1 MFSLT
6 SAAMAAWTC
15 AVRSI
20 SLSSVA
26 SGSSCMERPYTSR
39 RRYPVRYR
47 AVSLKVFVGT
57 PALLTRVPPGAARR
71 STMAT
76 RLPKNAAWAAAF
88 SPAGP
93 APITTMSKLATAS
106 EIATATPLQDLLQR
120 GENNLLAREDVG
132 EVPHTRLVRKHL
144 KQSAR
149 FRRARGRKA
158 YTCLV
163 PEIASGD
170 RPSDPRHVAAL
181 QGRLAPHLN
190 APERGNRLEDNE
202 RTARVAF
209 EMPQLDIV

>member
-106 EIATATPLQDLLQR
+106 EIATTTTPFQDFLQR
-120 GENNLLAREDVG
+120 GENNLVAREDVG
-132 EVPHTRLVRKHL
+132 EVQHARLVRKHL
-144 KQSAR
+144 KQSPVWT
-149 FRRARGRKA
+149 RARLQCVHRPRSRDTA
-158 YTCLV
+158 
-163 PEIASGD
+163 D
-170 RPSDPRHVAAL
+170 RITPPRH
-181 QGRLAPHLN
+181 
-190 APERGNRLEDNE
+190 PEGIQRS
-202 RTARVAF
+202 TS
-209 EMPQLDIV
+209 